1 MLSRAQLKER
11 LHAEQCSCV
20 VANAAAV
27 MTFHQRGVKD
37 LFSLLSDKAQPL
49 QRASVADKV
58 VGKGAA
64 ALMIAG
70 GVEWVWADV
79 VSESALELFVRYG
92 VEVEYGEKVAHIIN
106 RAGDGMCP
114 VERLCL
120 GHSTVEEC
128 LLEIERF
135 IDGLS
140 R

>member
-20 VANAAAV
+20 VANVAGV
-27 MTFHQRGVKD
+27 TMFHQRGVKD
-37 LFSLLSDKAQPL
+37 LYSLLGDEAEPL
-49 QRASVADKV
+49 RGALVADKV

-64 ALMIAG
+64 ALMVAG

-79 VSESALELFVRYG
+79 VSEGALELFERYG
-92 VEVEYGEKVAHIIN
+92 VEVEYGERVAHIIN

-120 GHSTVEEC
+120 GLSTIEEC
-128 LLEIERF
+128 RLEIERF
-135 IDGLS
+135 INGLG